1 MYIWNHENKVPSR
14 LSPLWLCGTVHYV
27 PKCIRCH
34 KAIAVMTRRTH
45 CSHDFIYIT
54 PILRL
59 RDLSTLCVVDH
70 LWLII
75 YRGQCLINPV
85 VYYKFILRVY
95 LSVYFG
101 ILVRLGTFKDKIFGH
116 DYTVF
121 VFVWITIFIN
131 VYVIVPLIWPFYL
144 TELFLYCLITTLGY
158 IYCVCVFS
166 LF

>member
-1 MYIWNHENKVPSR
+1 MESCKQSALPVITTMTLWNR
-14 LSPLWLCGTVHYV
+14 TLCAQVHTL
-27 PKCIRCH
+27 PQSHCGDDF
-34 KAIAVMTRRTH
+34 

-75 YRGQCLINPV
+75 YRGQCLINSV